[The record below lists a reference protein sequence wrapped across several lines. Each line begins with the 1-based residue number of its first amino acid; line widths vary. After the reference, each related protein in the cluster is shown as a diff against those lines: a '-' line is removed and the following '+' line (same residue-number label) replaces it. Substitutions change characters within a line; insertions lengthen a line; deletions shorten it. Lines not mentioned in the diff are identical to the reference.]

1 MRPRTAYRKR
11 FADKPNLYQEITD
24 QIIAELE
31 AGCVPWVQPWGSSG
45 INAALGLPKNVATG
59 RQYSGINILIL
70 WFPPRQ
76 PFPDRC
82 RCRLPLVSGDPRQ
95 RYPCRGYLW
104 LQLELPLSDIPG
116 FP

>member
-82 RCRLPLVSGDPRQ
+82 RCRLPLRPSTQDFCTLTTMTRAPSLTR
-95 RYPCRGYLW
+95 
-104 LQLELPLSDIPG
+104 S
-116 FP
+116 